1 MFLVNKG
8 LSTIKIINYNFSK
21 EIHPTHTNLLLLRA
35 FL

>member
-8 LSTIKIINYNFSK
+8 LSFIIIVLNFFE